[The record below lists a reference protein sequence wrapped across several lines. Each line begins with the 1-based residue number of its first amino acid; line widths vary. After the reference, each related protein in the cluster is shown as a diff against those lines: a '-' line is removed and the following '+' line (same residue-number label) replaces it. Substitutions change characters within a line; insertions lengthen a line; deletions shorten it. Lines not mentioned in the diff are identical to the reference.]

1 MSFNSDNHI
10 VETRKYKNNEVNA
23 LDKDNFI
30 SHVASILNAT
40 QLKNLS
46 RNLKFGLCG
55 AMGKKSSV
63 QMICEAGGGSCAAV
77 IKMTMEK
84 HNIESKEMA
93 QALMAAIDLQ
103 NAN

>member
-1 MSFNSDNHI
+1 MSFSSDNHI
-10 VETRKYKNNEVNA
+10 IEARKYRNNQVEA
-23 LDKDNFI
+23 LGKDDFI
-30 SHVASILNAT
+30 AHVASILNAT

-46 RNLKFGLCG
+46 LNLKYGLCG

-103 NAN
+103 NAE